1 MRCPRF
7 RVALPLPLVLA
18 LGLGACDTDPTD
30 TEPAVAHTDVRALVQ
45 QAAEGEHRSSEN
57 QQRNRYRNPA
67 ETLEFFGLQPDW
79 TVVEVWPGGGWYTE
93 VLAPVLRQRGR
104 LVAASYPEDAE
115 GFRGRIGR
123 QFNDKLG
130 AHPGV
135 YDRVEVIDYG
145 SPHGATLGEPE
156 SADMVLLSRH
166 FHNFIREEIVEE
178 VLADARAV
186 LRPGGVLAVIQHRAD
201 EDAVAESEQRTGYVR
216 QSWLVE
222 QVEQA
227 GFRLDGESEVNANPD
242 DRKAYPAGVWTL
254 PPSLRHCGAM
264 EDDEE
269 RAECERR
276 YREIGESD
284 RMTLRFIKPE
294 A

>member
-1 MRCPRF
+1 MNRPKHLI
-7 RVALPLPLVLA
+7 ALPLMLA
-18 LGLGACDTDPTD
+18 LGACNG
-30 TEPAVAHTDVRALVQ
+30 EPPAPETADAGGEVRALVE
-45 QAAEGEHRSSEN
+45 QAAEGEHRSAEN
-57 QQRNRYRNPA
+57 RERNRSRNPA
-67 ETLEFFGLQPDW
+67 DTLVFFGLQPDW

-93 VLAPVLRQRGR
+93 VLAPVLREQGR
-104 LVAASYPEDAE
+104 LVAASYPEGAE

-123 QFNDKLG
+123 EFNEKLREN
-130 AHPGV
+130 PSV

-145 SPHGATLGEPE
+145 SPAGTALGEPE

-166 FHNFIREEIVEE
+166 FHNFIREGIVGE

-201 EDAVAESEQRTGYVR
+201 EDAVPEVEQRTGYVR

-222 QVEQA
+222 RVEQA
-227 GFRLDGESEVNANPD
+227 GFRLDGQSELNANPA

-269 RAECERR
+269 RAECERK

-294 A
+294 S